1 MPVLSMFYG
10 IIIRM
15 QSEKGGKHHVPH
27 IHVICGD
34 DESVFSLDGE
44 KLEGTIQNSKMK
56 LVAAWIEI
64 HKEELKSDWKL
75 LEEGEQPFKIEP
87 LKQEQFMLRP
97 TVTKAIPR
105 DDYNLLLEFNNGE
118 KKSFDVK
125 PYIKG
130 SWFGMLKDT
139 VYFSRIKT
147 NGFSIEWPDGQD
159 ICPDD
164 LYFNSVAID

>member
-34 DESVFSLDGE
+34 DQSVFSLDGE

-64 HKEELKSDWKL
+64 HKEELKANWKL

-87 LKQEQFMLRP
+87 LK
-97 TVTKAIPR
+97 
-105 DDYNLLLEFNNGE
+105 
-118 KKSFDVK
+118 
-125 PYIKG
+125 
-130 SWFGMLKDT
+130 
-139 VYFSRIKT
+139 
-147 NGFSIEWPDGQD
+147 
-159 ICPDD
+159 
-164 LYFNSVAID
+164 

>member
-15 QSEKGGKHHVPH
+15 QSERGGKHHVPH

-56 LVAAWIEI
+56 LVVAWIEI
-64 HKEELKSDWKL
+64 HKEELRSDWKL

-87 LKQEQFMLRP
+87 LK
-97 TVTKAIPR
+97 
-105 DDYNLLLEFNNGE
+105 
-118 KKSFDVK
+118 
-125 PYIKG
+125 
-130 SWFGMLKDT
+130 
-139 VYFSRIKT
+139 
-147 NGFSIEWPDGQD
+147 
-159 ICPDD
+159 
-164 LYFNSVAID
+164 